1 MQKPPCSRHARIF
14 QSLLNKKQSP
24 PGPALPE
31 AHCYWWC
38 LPASSNCYSAKWY
51 AGLMLPLPHN
61 AVWHGCQYLMGNAG
75 LNTHKSPSS
84 QSTTVC
90 FLIDISWHSRLC
102 TRRPCLSGT
111 PVLLSAS
118 PPERAPSRPTVVHH
132 DSAGNFPGTNVIPH
146 ILCRMSGFPQAL
158 KGLYWLSSRRE
169 RAEMTTGV
177 AGPLIGKVKEVPPRH
192 KWMRRLEQRQAAGPG
207 ALQLPVRQG
216 TVSERFRRAET
227 PQAWGIQIAFI
238 QRSGSQPWLVSRL
251 LIQCINITYLFYW
264 LTTDLLIKL
273 LNIMYWFLFF

>member
-1 MQKPPCSRHARIF
+1 MLGGADNP
-14 QSLLNKKQSP
+14 N
-24 PGPALPE
+24 GELPSYITG
-31 AHCYWWC
+31 ADT
-38 LPASSNCYSAKWY
+38 
-51 AGLMLPLPHN
+51 
-61 AVWHGCQYLMGNAG
+61 G

-132 DSAGNFPGTNVIPH
+132 DSAGNFLGTNVIPH

-177 AGPLIGKVKEVPPRH
+177 ASGK
-192 KWMRRLEQRQAAGPG
+192 
-207 ALQLPVRQG
+207 
-216 TVSERFRRAET
+216 
-227 PQAWGIQIAFI
+227 
-238 QRSGSQPWLVSRL
+238 
-251 LIQCINITYLFYW
+251 
-264 LTTDLLIKL
+264 
-273 LNIMYWFLFF
+273 